1 VSFTPSTYFYTITD
15 VPLRS
20 VMASVFPLFGNAFFR
35 NLGVGPGSSMLAG
48 ISILLMLGYY
58 VRDHIA

>member
-1 VSFTPSTYFYTITD
+1 
-15 VPLRS
+15 
-20 VMASVFPLFGNAFFR
+20 MASVFPLFGNAFFR
-35 NLGVGPGSSMLAG
+35 NLGVGPGSSILAG